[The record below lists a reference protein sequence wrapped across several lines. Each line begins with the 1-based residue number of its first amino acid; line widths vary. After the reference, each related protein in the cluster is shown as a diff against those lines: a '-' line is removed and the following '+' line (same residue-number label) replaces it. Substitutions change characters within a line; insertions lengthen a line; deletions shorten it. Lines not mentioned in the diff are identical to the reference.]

1 MTTPDTPK
9 KSIEALTPETL
20 AELLRKSGSRTATA
34 AAIRAMIAA
43 GAPVNPDGTISF
55 VKFTAYLEGRH
66 NGNLQ

>member
-1 MTTPDTPK
+1 MNTDAPK

-34 AAIRAMIAA
+34 ATVRSMIAA

-55 VKFTAYLEGRH
+55 VKFTAWLEGKN
-66 NGNLQ
+66 NGKLQ